1 MFNNIINNPILTTP
15 RLTLRQFTIDDAPLI
30 IALNTPEVLQ
40 YVHEALPKNLEDAKR
55 IIAEIILPQYELY
68 QLGRFAIHLKNDNSF
83 VGWCGLK
90 YINEKDE
97 IDLGYRFM
105 QNEWGKGFA
114 TEAATACV
122 QFGFK
127 KRNIQTIIGR
137 THVDNIASQKVLH
150 KIGLSFQHDIVEAGT
165 LIKNYAITKADYYS
179 K

>member
-1 MFNNIINNPILTTP
+1 MTTITTP

-30 IALNTPEVLQ
+30 IALNTPEVLK
-40 YVHEALPKNLEDAKR
+40 YVHEALPQNLDDAKR

-68 QLGRFAIHLKNDNSF
+68 QLGRFAIHVKDDNRF

-90 YINEKDE
+90 YIKEKDE

-122 QFGFK
+122 QFGFEQ
-127 KRNIQTIIGR
+127 RNVQTIIGR
-137 THVDNIASQKVLH
+137 THYQNIASQKVLQ
-150 KIGLSFQHDIVEAGT
+150 KIGLTFQHETVESGT
-165 LIKNYAITKADYYS
+165 LIKNYAITKAVYNS